1 MGGAPFATGESAV
14 AVPVS
19 AAEPLVSSY
28 RARLDSSAAYGIPAH
43 VTVLYPFLP
52 APLLTSAVL
61 DQVRGELGC
70 VPPLEVAFQR
80 LGRLGRVLYLAPEPA
95 EPFEQLTAR
104 FARRWPEA
112 PPYGGVH
119 EKVIAHLTVA
129 GSGSD
134 GLLES
139 IAGELATRLP
149 LRTTLDE
156 AALYLLAAGAG
167 RCAGASA

>member
-1 MGGAPFATGESAV
+1 MMGHWRGTLATGESAV
-14 AVPVS
+14 AVPVP
-19 AAEPLVSSY
+19 AADPLVSSY
-28 RARLDSSAAYGIPAH
+28 GARLDSSAH
-43 VTVLYPFLP
+43 VTLLYPFLP

-61 DQVRGELGC
+61 DHVRSELGC
-70 VPPLEVAFQR
+70 LPPLEVAFQL
-80 LGRLGRVLYLAPEPA
+80 LGRLGRMLYLAIEPA

-104 FARRWPEA
+104 FARPWLEG

-129 GSGSD
+129 HSGSD

-139 IAGELATRLP
+139 IAAELEASLP

-156 AALYLLAAGAG
+156 AALYLLSAGAG
-167 RCAGASA
+167 RCAGVSA